1 MPAGLSHSLSA
12 AAGEVI
18 VIMPDIVK
26 MRMLVDLV
34 FVPMHM
40 FMDEI
45 GRQ

>member
-1 MPAGLSHSLSA
+1 MPGRSDSLSA
-12 AAGEVI
+12 AAGEMI

-26 MRMLVDLV
+26 MRMLMHSIL
-34 FVPMHM
+34 VPMHM